1 MIKQL
6 SMVNLQEARAMCLE
20 MADIQKRIAAS
31 YDTRRSPSI
40 NPWRI
45 SQGQLIDPTSSSF
58 LSREGMIEKY
68 WNMATRL
75 LEYQRFVSESIPD
88 PVIRAAVIS
97 HYFCGVPWNK
107 TGFKGNPKIIE
118 QYISQISQVA
128 DPVTPEA

>member
-20 MADIQKRIAAS
+20 MADIQKRIDAS

-45 SQGQLIDPTSSSF
+45 SQGQLIDPTSSSL

-68 WNMATRL
+68 WKMAARL

-118 QYISQISQVA
+118 QYINQISQGA
-128 DPVTPEA
+128 DPVTPKA